1 MYILYDLLKKSF
13 CVILVICKL
22 EVLKVKNRYCK
33 LQGSNKIYL
42 VEKQIK
48 DDVILISE
56 NIRVRTNKNN
66 INLLE
71 QDFAPQK
78 RNSKTNIN
86 IISEN
91 IPNEIM
97 LRHKFKDDA
106 IAELDK
112 YIDQA
117 LVAKLGRVRIIHG
130 RHGGVLRDAV
140 HEYLK
145 SHPYVKDF
153 EIAGYGEG
161 GIGVTVAI
169 LGNK

>member
-1 MYILYDLLKKSF
+1 M
-13 CVILVICKL
+13 
-22 EVLKVKNRYCK
+22 ENRYCK

-42 VEKQIK
+42 IEKQIN
-48 DDVILISE
+48 DDVILVSE
-56 NIRVRTNKNN
+56 GVKVRTKKNN
-66 INLLE
+66 IELLE
-71 QDFAPQK
+71 QDFIPQK
-78 RNSKTNIN
+78 RDSKASIN

-91 IPNEIM
+91 VPNEIM
-97 LRHKFKDDA
+97 LRHKLKDEA

-117 LVAKLGRVRIIHG
+117 IVAKLGRVRIIHG

-145 SHPYVKDF
+145 NHPYVKEF

-169 LGNK
+169 LGKS